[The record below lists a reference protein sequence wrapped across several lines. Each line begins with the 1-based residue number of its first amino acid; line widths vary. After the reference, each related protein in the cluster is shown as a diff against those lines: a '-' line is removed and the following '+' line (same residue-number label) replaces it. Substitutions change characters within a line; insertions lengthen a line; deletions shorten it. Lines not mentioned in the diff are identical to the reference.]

1 MTGRGSQLDFLGA
14 PTPFPEGAAARHRAR
29 GRSGG
34 IIVVGDRIVLCSG
47 GVGAL
52 ARDLRQ
58 AGAQGA
64 GLLCVVVEEEELAV
78 AV

>member
-14 PTPFPEGAAARHRAR
+14 PTPFPEGAAARHGAR
-29 GRSGG
+29 VRSGG
-34 IIVVGDRIVLCSG
+34 IIVEWIMLCSG

-52 ARDLRQ
+52 ARHLRQ